1 MSKEQLCAV
10 NKKLLEHLKENEKY
24 NAFYY
29 EPVNNVYWK
38 EKIKIAFCNLEP
50 YSKNKYTA
58 NGFEKLVCV
67 ARFSNGE
74 ALYKRA

>member
-29 EPVNNVYWK
+29 EPVNNVYWC
-38 EKIKIAFCNLEP
+38 IRR
-50 YSKNKYTA
+50 SKKDA
-58 NGFEKLVCV
+58 G
-67 ARFSNGE
+67 
-74 ALYKRA
+74 ALKRGHSAS